1 MKTIKRI
8 GWQAAKL
15 SGTGA
20 VVAGVALAII
30 TLSPGEDPSE
40 GVGVSKSEAD
50 ITWFSAT
57 GPTHTRRFADALE
70 RLGHSRPRLYT
81 HNGNDVYVSD
91 RTTRKSPTQ
100 VMRRYQHQFVT
111 EGVNSRA
118 YLKGTDQLRAGEM
131 TKQKAALLE
140 EMSRA
145 VMNGDIVPRKVSD
158 EKVTMF
164 GLLRDPDE
172 QIDNPGEAS
181 EKVARAAEQLEGP
194 VERIPAVYE
203 RCGGDPAL
211 LEAVQRETDTASADG
226 KSCNGPGGF
235 CSDELRQLRRRKRTL
250 KAFSRAI
257 VQQPDLEDCPALNR
271 WMKDQY
277 RRQGDQ
283 FADKVDA
290 FRSIEANRDEESGLT
305 HVTAVWSK
313 RGMNMKTAM
322 SGREGEE
329 RAQPMSGPDFPLC
342 HSCESG
348 WSFAGS
354 GSEKSYANHVVWSDR
369 SVPEVATEYAR
380 LMAQR
385 GWSRRGTSVER
396 ARVRRALNVPD
407 SSTQFLRFTRGK
419 RHLTLRIRPNDRANR
434 TEITAIR
441 SD

>member
-1 MKTIKRI
+1 MESIKRI

-15 SGTGA
+15 ACTAGI
-20 VVAGVALAII
+20 VAGVGLAII
-30 TLSPGEDPSE
+30 TLSPGDDPSE
-40 GVGVSKSEAD
+40 GVGVSNSEAD

-70 RLGHSRPRLYT
+70 RLGHNAPRLYT
-81 HNGNDVYVSD
+81 LNGNDVYVSD

-111 EGVNSRA
+111 EGVNDRA
-118 YLKGTDQLRAGEM
+118 YLKGTDQLRAGKM
-131 TKQKAALLE
+131 NKQKAAMLE
-140 EMSRA
+140 EISRA
-145 VMNGDIVPRKVSD
+145 VMNGSVVPRKVTD

-172 QIDNPGEAS
+172 QIDGPGDGAD
-181 EKVARAAEQLEGP
+181 KVAEAADQLAGP
-194 VERIPAVYE
+194 VEHIPEVYE
-203 RCGGDPAL
+203 RCGGDPAVL
-211 LEAVQRETDTASADG
+211 KAARRQTDTASADG
-226 KSCNGPGGF
+226 KSCSGSGGF
-235 CSDELRQLRRRKRTL
+235 CSEELRQLRRRKRTL
-250 KAFSRAI
+250 KAYSRAI
-257 VQQPDLEDCPALNR
+257 IQQPNLESCPGLNR

-277 RRQGDQ
+277 KRQGDQ
-283 FADKVDA
+283 FADQIDA
-290 FRSIEANRDEESGLT
+290 FRSIEATRDEESGQT

-329 RAQPMSGPDFPLC
+329 RTQPMSGQDFPVC

-380 LMAQR
+380 LMTQR
-385 GWSRRGTSVER
+385 GWSRRGTSFER
-396 ARVRRALNVPD
+396 ARVRRALDVPD

-419 RHLTLRIRPNDRANR
+419 RHLTLRIRPNDSANR